1 MRIFVLSPNKDAVFN
16 ETHLA
21 ALASAG
27 EVIYDVVPKSI
38 REVAGLTEGD
48 EDRILALDPDFCG
61 WSFTAEEIDSIPS
74 LKAIVLQTT
83 GFDWMDAA
91 HAESKGIPVIN
102 LKGFSTE
109 AVAEWALFMALAL
122 ARKLPV
128 VIKDNWQQDF
138 IKHQGV
144 ELKGKT
150 AGIIGLGAIG
160 SRIAELVKGVGMNVV
175 YWSKNTRN
183 EMYAY
188 TELDDLLQSADVIF
202 PAMAKNADSLA
213 LLSPDAFKKVKSSAI
228 VVTIMHD
235 LAAHDLLLEK
245 AKAGTLYGYAFE
257 ENAAFTKYDGNIFA
271 SPEIAWATD
280 GSMQRN
286 GEMWAKAI
294 VEAAMRL

>member
-1 MRIFVLSPNKDAVFN
+1 MKIFVLSPNKDAVFS
-16 ETHLA
+16 EAHLVELA
-21 ALASAG
+21 AVG
-27 EVIYDVVPKSI
+27 EVVYDVVPKSI
-38 REVAGLTEGD
+38 QEVSGLTEGN
-48 EDRILALDPDFCG
+48 EERVLALDPDFCG
-61 WSFTAEEIDSIPS
+61 WSFTAEEIDSIPN

-83 GFDWMDAA
+83 GFDWMDAP
-91 HAESKGIPVIN
+91 HAESRGIPVIN

-128 VIKDNWQQDF
+128 VIQDGWQQDF

-144 ELKGKT
+144 ELKGKK

-160 SRIAELVKGVGMNVV
+160 SRIAELAKGVGMDVL
-175 YWSKNTRN
+175 YWSKNARN
-183 EMYAY
+183 EMYAFV
-188 TELDDLLQSADVIF
+188 ELDDLLQSADVIF
-202 PAMAKNADSLA
+202 PAMAKNANSLA
-213 LLSPDAFKKVKSSAI
+213 LLSADAFSKVKPSAI

-245 AKAGTLYGYAFE
+245 VKAGTLGGYAFE
-257 ENAAFTKYDGNIFA
+257 ENAAFTKYDGNTFA

-286 GEMWAKAI
+286 GEMWARAI
-294 VEAAMRL
+294 MQAARKV